1 MSNNVIRFDFND
13 ICQYNYTEWHHF
25 IRVPLNYSIMKK
37 QIVIAALSLGAIAL
51 GTNQVLAQNSE
62 QVSTSVNII
71 LADVIAMDA
80 GTVASGGT
88 VDFNYGST
96 KDYNS
101 SKNVTVPN
109 SLVIISSKNFDVKVK
124 SEGANFVSGSNVI
137 PVDILKVKAIP
148 GGSLVG
154 TLNEVTL
161 SATDQVLVS
170 NAASGAK
177 QSLNI
182 AYSIPAEKAS
192 KVLLGKPAGA
202 YTQTVI
208 YTATAL

>member
-1 MSNNVIRFDFND
+1 MNSEL
-13 ICQYNYTEWHHF
+13 QYYYTS
-25 IRVPLNYSIMKK
+25 LNLLIMKK
-37 QIVIAALSLGAIAL
+37 QIFITALSLGAITI
-51 GTNQVLAQNSE
+51 GTNRVLAQNSE
-62 QVSTSVNII
+62 KVSTSVNII
-71 LADVIAMDA
+71 LADVIAMDI
-80 GTVASGGT
+80 GTGASEGA

-124 SEGANFVSGSNVI
+124 SEGTHFVSGANVI
-137 PVDILKVKAIP
+137 PVDILQVKAIP

-161 SATDQVLVS
+161 STTDQVLVS
-170 NAASGAK
+170 NASLGTK

-182 AYSIPAEKAS
+182 AYSISSENAS
-192 KVLLGKPAGA
+192 KVLLGKPQGT
-202 YTQTVI
+202 YTQKIT

>member
-1 MSNNVIRFDFND
+1 MR
-13 ICQYNYTEWHHF
+13 
-25 IRVPLNYSIMKK
+25 K
-37 QIVIAALSLGAIAL
+37 QIFITALSLGTITL
-51 GTNQVLAQNSE
+51 GTDLVLAQNSE
-62 QVSTSVNII
+62 QVSKSVNII
-71 LADVIAMDA
+71 LADIIAMDI
-80 GTVASGGT
+80 GTAASEGT

-124 SEGANFVSGSNVI
+124 SEGTHFVSGANVI
-137 PVDILKVKAIP
+137 PVDVLQVRAIP
-148 GGSLVG
+148 GGSLMG

-161 SATDQVLVS
+161 STTDQVLVS
-170 NAASGAK
+170 NASLGSK

-182 AYSIPAEKAS
+182 DYSISSEKAS
-192 KVLLGKPAGA
+192 TVLLGKPQGT
-202 YTQTVI
+202 YTQKIT

>member
-1 MSNNVIRFDFND
+1 
-13 ICQYNYTEWHHF
+13 
-25 IRVPLNYSIMKK
+25 MKK
-37 QIVIAALSLGAIAL
+37 QIFITALSLGAITI
-51 GTNQVLAQNSE
+51 GTNRVLAQNSE
-62 QVSTSVNII
+62 KVSTSVNII
-71 LADVIAMDA
+71 LADVIAMDI
-80 GTVASGGT
+80 GTGASEGA

-124 SEGANFVSGSNVI
+124 SEGTHFVSGADVI
-137 PVDILKVKAIP
+137 PVDILQVKAIP

-161 SATDQVLVS
+161 STTDQVLVS
-170 NAASGAK
+170 NASLGTK

-182 AYSIPAEKAS
+182 AYSISSENAS
-192 KVLLGKPAGA
+192 KVLLGKPQGT
-202 YTQTVI
+202 YTQKIT

>member
-1 MSNNVIRFDFND
+1 
-13 ICQYNYTEWHHF
+13 
-25 IRVPLNYSIMKK
+25 MKK
-37 QIVIAALSLGAIAL
+37 QIFIAALSLGAIAL

-62 QVSTSVNII
+62 QATTSVNII
-71 LADVIAMDA
+71 LADVIALDA

-88 VDFNYGST
+88 IDFNYGST

-124 SEGANFVSGSNVI
+124 SEGANFVSGANVI
-137 PVDILKVKAIP
+137 PVDILQVKAVP

-161 SATDQVLVS
+161 STNDQVLVS

-192 KVLLGKPAGA
+192 KVLLGKPAGT

>member
-1 MSNNVIRFDFND
+1 
-13 ICQYNYTEWHHF
+13 
-25 IRVPLNYSIMKK
+25 MKK
-37 QIVIAALSLGAIAL
+37 QIFIIALSLGAITL
-51 GTNQVLAQNSE
+51 GTHQVRAQNSE
-62 QVSTSVNII
+62 QVSTSVNIN
-71 LADVIAMDA
+71 LSDVIAMDV
-80 GTVASGGT
+80 GSVASEGA

-124 SEGANFVSGSNVI
+124 SEGAHFVSGANVI
-137 PVDILKVKAIP
+137 PVNVLQVKAIP

-161 SATDQVLVS
+161 STTDQVLVS
-170 NAASGAK
+170 NASLGTK

-182 AYSIPAEKAS
+182 AYSISAENAS
-192 KVLLGKPAGA
+192 KVLLGKPQGT
-202 YTQTVI
+202 YTQKIT

>member
-1 MSNNVIRFDFND
+1 M
-13 ICQYNYTEWHHF
+13 T
-25 IRVPLNYSIMKK
+25 K
-37 QIVIAALSLGAIAL
+37 QIFITAISLIAFAL
-51 GTNQVLAQNSE
+51 GTDSVLAQNSG
-62 QVSTSVNII
+62 QISSSVNII
-71 LADVIAMDA
+71 LADVIAMDI
-80 GTVASGGT
+80 GSVASQGT

-124 SEGANFVSGSNVI
+124 SEGTHFVSGANLI
-137 PVDILKVKAIP
+137 PVDILQVKAIP

-161 SATDQVLVS
+161 STTDQVLVS
-170 NAASGAK
+170 NASLGTK

-182 AYSIPAEKAS
+182 DYSISAEKAS
-192 KVLLGKPAGA
+192 KVLLGKPQGT
-202 YTQTVI
+202 YVQKVT

>member
-1 MSNNVIRFDFND
+1 
-13 ICQYNYTEWHHF
+13 
-25 IRVPLNYSIMKK
+25 MKK
-37 QIVIAALSLGAIAL
+37 QIFIVALSLGATAL
-51 GTNQVLAQNSE
+51 GTHRVMAQNSE

-71 LADVIAMDA
+71 LSDVIAMDIGSA
-80 GTVASGGT
+80 ASEGAVG
-88 VDFNYGST
+88 FNYGST

-124 SEGANFVSGSNVI
+124 SEGAHFVNGANVI
-137 PVDILKVKAIP
+137 PVDILQVKAIP

-161 SATDQVLVS
+161 SPNDQVLVS
-170 NAASGAK
+170 NASLGTK

-182 AYSIPAEKAS
+182 AYSISAENAS
-192 KVLLGKPAGA
+192 KVLLGKPQGT
-202 YTQTVI
+202 YTQKIT

>member
-1 MSNNVIRFDFND
+1 
-13 ICQYNYTEWHHF
+13 
-25 IRVPLNYSIMKK
+25 MKK
-37 QIVIAALSLGAIAL
+37 QIVIAALSIGAIAL
-51 GTNQVLAQNSE
+51 GTHWVPAQNSE

-80 GTVASGGT
+80 GSAALAGN
-88 VDFNYGST
+88 VDFNYGNT

-101 SKNVTVPN
+101 SKSVTVPN

-124 SEGANFVSGSNVI
+124 SEGANFVSGANVI
-137 PVDILKVKAIP
+137 PVDILKVKATP
-148 GGSLVG
+148 GGNLTG

-161 SATDQVLVS
+161 STNDQVLVS
-170 NAASGAK
+170 NAGLGAK

-182 AYSIPAEKAS
+182 AYSISAEKAS
-192 KVLLGKPAGA
+192 TVLLGKPQGT
-202 YTQTVI
+202 YTQTVT